1 MWINEEKAAVGGKEY
16 EIWNRRHDYW
26 LLAGVALH
34 GYARYADII
43 NDLHFAIINKPFE
56 GEQTKSNFIE
66 IKNKFL
72 QRRFKL
78 LEQALIYEEQLRRA
92 AYLNISKKLGEDP
105 NDATVPAQTNPLA
118 GERDTTGMLNER
130 FAELECHADSHQNLA
145 KDNSQGH
152 KGSGLVLQKILT
164 HLEGLLNEMKND
176 IGRLP
181 VSLSRQKPV
190 TERLNMT
197 EKM

>member
-1 MWINEEKAAVGGKEY
+1 
-16 EIWNRRHDYW
+16 
-26 LLAGVALH
+26 
-34 GYARYADII
+34 
-43 NDLHFAIINKPFE
+43 
-56 GEQTKSNFIE
+56 
-66 IKNKFL
+66 
-72 QRRFKL
+72 
-78 LEQALIYEEQLRRA
+78 LIYEEQLRRG
-92 AYLNISKKLGEDP
+92 AYLNIAKKLGEDP
-105 NDATVPAQTNPLA
+105 NDSTIPPQTNPLP
-118 GERDTTGMLNER
+118 GERDSTGMLNER

-181 VSLSRQKPV
+181 ISLSRQKPV

>member
-1 MWINEEKAAVGGKEY
+1 M
-16 EIWNRRHDYW
+16 
-26 LLAGVALH
+26 
-34 GYARYADII
+34 
-43 NDLHFAIINKPFE
+43 
-56 GEQTKSNFIE
+56 E

-92 AYLNISKKLGEDP
+92 AYLNISKKIGEDP
-105 NDATVPAQTNPLA
+105 NDPTIPVQTIQLP

-145 KDNSQGH
+145 KDNSNGH
-152 KGSGLVLQKILT
+152 KGSGVVLQKILT
-164 HLEGLLNEMKND
+164 HLEGLLNEMRND